1 MTQNIDTREAQAAKL
16 HQKIVISAQL
26 ATQNIWEMCSAL
38 KEMRDSGL
46 YKALGYSNFEGYCEN
61 EVGMKRAQAYNYIAI
76 AEKMTLENVQSIR
89 QIGTTKLAILAKL
102 SDGER
107 EQVMEN
113 TDVESVTVREL
124 KEQIKTLRTEKE
136 RLETDLSE
144 ADEVRETLQNSL
156 TKLKSLNADT
166 VSQIRDEK
174 NQLAASNRRLTAEK
188 ESLAAELNDLRN
200 NPMPEDKYRI
210 AAKKHDKDMMEF
222 REQMDRNLHDE
233 RQKRWD
239 LQAQFDDFRK
249 KQQDIIKDMERQ
261 LREAKDAAT
270 PTVINMESE
279 EPIFEAYLAMA
290 QDVLNR
296 AFIYATGCGNSQAYL
311 ERLDDLL
318 METSSAIDDE
328 TGKYDDYD
336 DENGGLNDGK
346 II

>member
-1 MTQNIDTREAQAAKL
+1 MTQTIADRDVRAREL
-16 HQKIVISAQL
+16 HQKILISAQL
-26 ATQNIWEMCSAL
+26 VAQNLWEMCSSL
-38 KEMRDSGL
+38 KEMRDDKL
-46 YKALGYSNFEGYCEN
+46 YKSFGYANFEDYCEK
-61 EVGMKRAQAYNYIAI
+61 EVGLKRRQAYQYISI
-76 AEKMTLENVQSIR
+76 ADRLSLEFVQSTA
-89 QIGTTKLAILAKL
+89 QIGVEKFALLASI

-107 EQVMEN
+107 EQVMEE

-124 KEQIKTLRTEKE
+124 KEQIRTLRADKE

-144 ADEVRETLQNSL
+144 ADKSRDNLKKALAET
-156 TKLKSLNADT
+156 KKSHAHQ
-166 VSQIRDEK
+166 VSQIQDDY
-174 NQLAASNRRLTAEK
+174 NH
-188 ESLAAELNDLRN
+188 LAAELNDLRN

-233 RQKRWD
+233 MQKRWD

-249 KQQDIIKDMERQ
+249 KQQDIIADMERQ
-261 LREAKDAAT
+261 LQEAKDAAT

-296 AFIYATGCGNSQAYL
+296 AFIYAAGCGSSHAFL

-318 METSSAIDDE
+318 LSISTAICDE
-328 TGKYDDYD
+328 ITKE
-336 DENGGLNDGK
+336 DE
-346 II
+346 

>member
-1 MTQNIDTREAQAAKL
+1 MTQTIADRDVRAREL
-16 HQKIVISAQL
+16 HQKILISAQL
-26 ATQNIWEMCSAL
+26 VAQNLWEMCSSL
-38 KEMRDSGL
+38 KEMRDDKL
-46 YKALGYSNFEGYCEN
+46 YKSFGYANFEDYCEK
-61 EVGMKRAQAYNYIAI
+61 EVGLKRRQAYQYISI
-76 AEKMTLENVQSIR
+76 ADRLSLEFVQSTA
-89 QIGTTKLAILAKL
+89 QIGVEKFALLASI

-107 EQVMEN
+107 EQVMEE

-124 KEQIKTLRTEKE
+124 KEQIRTLRADKE

-144 ADEVRETLQNSL
+144 ADEMRETLQNSL
-156 TKLKSLNADT
+156 TVVKRQYSESVTQGREEQN
-166 VSQIRDEK
+166 R
-174 NQLAASNRRLTAEK
+174 LATNNRRLVAEK
-188 ESLAAELNDLRN
+188 ESLAAELEDLRN

-233 RQKRWD
+233 MQKRWD

-249 KQQDIIKDMERQ
+249 KQQDIIADMERQ
-261 LREAKDAAT
+261 LQEAKDAAT

-296 AFIYATGCGNSQAYL
+296 TFIYAAGCGSSHAFL

-318 METSSAIDDE
+318 LSISTAICDE
-328 TGKYDDYD
+328 ITKEDID
-336 DENGGLNDGK
+336 
-346 II
+346 

>member
-1 MTQNIDTREAQAAKL
+1 MTQAIDTREAQAAKL

-61 EVGMKRAQAYNYIAI
+61 EVDMSRRQAYRFISI
-76 AEKMTLENVQSIR
+76 AEKFTADFVPSMA
-89 QIGTTKLAILAKL
+89 QIGTTKLALLASI

-107 EQVMEN
+107 EQVMEE

-124 KEQIKTLRTEKE
+124 KEQIRTLRADKE
-136 RLETDLSE
+136 RLETDLSD
-144 ADEVRETLQNSL
+144 ADKSRDNLKKTLAET
-156 TKLKSLNADT
+156 KKSHAHQ
-166 VSQIRDEK
+166 VSQIQDDY
-174 NQLAASNRRLTAEK
+174 NH
-188 ESLAAELNDLRN
+188 LAAELNDLRN

-233 RQKRWD
+233 MQKRWD
-239 LQAQFDDFRK
+239 LQTQFDDFRK
-249 KQQDIIKDMERQ
+249 KQQDIIADMERQ
-261 LREAKDAAT
+261 LQEAKDAAT

-296 AFIYATGCGNSQAYL
+296 TFIYAAGCGSSHAFL

>member
-1 MTQNIDTREAQAAKL
+1 MSDTQITDKDKVRAQEL
-16 HQKIVISAQL
+16 HQKILIHAQL
-26 ATQNIWEMCSAL
+26 VAQNLWEMCSSL
-38 KEMRDSGL
+38 KEMRDSKL
-46 YKALGYSNFEGYCEN
+46 YYQLGYMHFEDYCRDELGIKK
-61 EVGMKRAQAYNYIAI
+61 VQAYKYI
-76 AEKMTLENVQSIR
+76 SIVSNMSQEFVHSSE
-89 QIGTTKLAILAKL
+89 QIGVTKLALLASI

-107 EQVMEN
+107 EQVLEN

-124 KEQIKTLRTEKE
+124 KEQIKGLQAERE

-144 ADEVRETLQNSL
+144 SSEVRETLENSL
-156 TKLKSLNADT
+156 DVTQRQHSAFVEKSENEKQELT
-166 VSQIRDEK
+166 DENK
-174 NQLAASNRRLTAEK
+174 R
-188 ESLAAELNDLRN
+188 LAAELEDLKN
-200 NPMPEDKYRI
+200 NPLPEDKYRI

-222 REQMDRNLHDE
+222 REQADRDLHDE

-296 AFIYATGCGNSQAYL
+296 TFIYATGCGNSQAYL

>member
-1 MTQNIDTREAQAAKL
+1 MNNTQIADRDVRAREL
-16 HQKIVISAQL
+16 HQKILISAQL
-26 ATQNIWEMCSAL
+26 VAQNLWEMCSSL
-38 KEMRDSGL
+38 KEMRDDKL
-46 YKALGYSNFEGYCEN
+46 YKSFGYANFEDYCEK
-61 EVGMKRAQAYNYIAI
+61 EVGMTRMNAYRYISI
-76 AEKMTLENVQSIR
+76 VENIPPENVTSML
-89 QIGTTKLAILAKL
+89 QIGTTKLMLLAKL
-102 SDGER
+102 TDGER
-107 EQVMEN
+107 EQVMEK

-124 KEQIKTLRTEKE
+124 KEQIRTLRADKE
-136 RLETDLSE
+136 QLETDLSE

-188 ESLAAELNDLRN
+188 ESLAAELEDLRN

-261 LREAKDAAT
+261 LREAQDKPPAVIEMTRSDTQSEAEKQIFQAYINLSDAA
-270 PTVINMESE
+270 
-279 EPIFEAYLAMA
+279 L
-290 QDVLNR
+290 
-296 AFIYATGCGNSQAYL
+296 SQALLYIEGAENPL
-311 ERLDDLL
+311 PLYEEIRTLLKKYNDMALDWRFK
-318 METSSAIDDE
+318 
-328 TGKYDDYD
+328 KY
-336 DENGGLNDGK
+336 GTTV
-346 II
+346 